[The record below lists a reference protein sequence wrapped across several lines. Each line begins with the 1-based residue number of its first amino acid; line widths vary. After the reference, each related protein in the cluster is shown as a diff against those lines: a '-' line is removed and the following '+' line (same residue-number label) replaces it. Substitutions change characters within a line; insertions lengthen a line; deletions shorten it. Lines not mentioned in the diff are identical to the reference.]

1 MEVTE
6 KQKRAFDEI
15 GKATGK
21 PNLLQQILSIGKKRT
36 EMVDDFGVTSKQAI
50 LKTEDGYEYPEKCY
64 LYVLDPEQV
73 STWKL
78 RICAPGTTEVT
89 REQLGA
95 AAAAFSEGGFRGQ
108 RVELPSEDVAQVKEK
123 LREEYAKLGVELADM
138 PEGIKVKEISEK
150 FALAVK
156 ACTSETRKKMT
167 DVLAEMEKEDAD
179 NVALVRQLSELVAQ
193 VQDEDLRNQLTE
205 LVNVM
210 LEMYAEP
217 EEVSEEVVETEM
229 DVEEIAKALKLKE
242 LSDLLETHNSLITET
257 SEKVKSFEGVVAAIS
272 ELVDKN
278 KQLFEKVTEL
288 EKQLQDVSKVSTELA
303 KEDETKIAEKAQ
315 RFTPFWGSGMQASKA
330 VTTVLTDEKAA
341 SLAKPE
347 VPNVIQKM
355 SRKAMGGK

>member
-21 PNLLQQILSIGKKRT
+21 PNLLQQILGIGKKRT
-36 EMVDDFGVTSKQAI
+36 EMVDALGVTSKQAV
-50 LKTEDGYEYPEKCY
+50 LKTEDGYEYPERCY
-64 LYVLDPEQV
+64 LYVPDKEQV

-95 AAAAFSEGGFRGQ
+95 AAAAFSPGGFRGQ
-108 RVELPSEDVAQVKEK
+108 KVELPSEDVAQVKEK

-193 VQDEDLRNQLTE
+193 VTDETLRNQLTE
-205 LVNVM
+205 LVNAM

-217 EEVSEEVVETEM
+217 EVEEEVVETEM

-242 LSDLLETHNSLITET
+242 LSDLLETHNNLITET

-272 ELVDKN
+272 ELVEKN
-278 KQLFEKVTEL
+278 KQLFDKVEML

>member
-21 PNLLQQILSIGKKRT
+21 PNLLQQILGIGKKRT
-36 EMVDDFGVTSKQAI
+36 EMVDALGVTSKQAV

-64 LYVLDPEQV
+64 LYVPDSEQV

-78 RICAPGTTEVT
+78 RICAPESTEVT

-108 RVELPSEDVAQVKEK
+108 KVELPSEDVAQVKEK

-179 NVALVRQLSELVAQ
+179 NVALVRQLAELVAQ
-193 VQDEDLRNQLTE
+193 VQDETLRNQLTE

-210 LEMYAEP
+210 LEMYSKP
-217 EEVSEEVVETEM
+217 ETETEVVETEM

-242 LSDLLETHNSLITET
+242 LSDLLESHNSLINET
-257 SEKVKSFEGVVAAIS
+257 SEKVKSFDGVVAAIS

-288 EKQLQDVSKVSTELA
+288 EKQLQDVKQVSNELA

>member
-21 PNLLQQILSIGKKRT
+21 PNLLQQILGIGKKRT
-36 EMVDDFGVTSKQAI
+36 EMVDALGVTSKQAV

-64 LYVLDPEQV
+64 LYVPDSEQV

-78 RICAPGTTEVT
+78 RICAPETTEVT

-95 AAAAFSEGGFRGQ
+95 AAAAFSPGGFRGQ
-108 RVELPSEDVAQVKEK
+108 KVELPSEDVAQVKEK

-179 NVALVRQLSELVAQ
+179 NVALVRQLAELVAQ
-193 VQDEDLRNQLTE
+193 VQDETLRNQLTE

-210 LEMYAEP
+210 LEMYSKP
-217 EEVSEEVVETEM
+217 ETETEVVETEM

-242 LSDLLETHNSLITET
+242 LSDLLESHNSLINET
-257 SEKVKSFEGVVAAIS
+257 SEKVKSFDGVVAAIS

-288 EKQLQDVSKVSTELA
+288 EKQLQDVKQVSNELA